1 MSDESAKNRY
11 GFLNQKSQTRA
22 QSEVSGV
29 DSVYVHD
36 ICQRIE
42 GYQQKIENL
51 EQTQNLPNVNPNIKP
66 ALAEAISILEVC
78 VAKLNEQLPENANLV
93 LNKFIK

>member
-1 MSDESAKNRY
+1 MSDESTKNRY
-11 GFLNQKSQTRA
+11 GFLNQKSQARS

-51 EQTQNLPNVNPNIKP
+51 GQTPNLPNVNPNVKLV
-66 ALAEAISILEVC
+66 LAEAISVLGECI
-78 VAKLNEQLPENANLV
+78 AKMNEQLPENANHLHPS
-93 LNKFIK
+93 NP